1 MKKELVEKAKLVQ
14 YKKTKGKR
22 LEDLE
27 SKAREFEVMSNIN
40 LPKMVGMLEYKE
52 KQISNLLSK
61 DKMNE
66 AHLT

>member
-1 MKKELVEKAKLVQ
+1 
-14 YKKTKGKR
+14 
-22 LEDLE
+22 
-27 SKAREFEVMSNIN
+27 MSNIN

>member
-1 MKKELVEKAKLVQ
+1 
-14 YKKTKGKR
+14 
-22 LEDLE
+22 
-27 SKAREFEVMSNIN
+27 
-40 LPKMVGMLEYKE
+40 MVGMLEYKE